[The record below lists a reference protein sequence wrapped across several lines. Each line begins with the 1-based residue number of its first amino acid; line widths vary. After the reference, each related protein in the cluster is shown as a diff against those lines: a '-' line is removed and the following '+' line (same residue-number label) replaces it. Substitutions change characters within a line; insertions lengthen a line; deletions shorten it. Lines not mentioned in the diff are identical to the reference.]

1 MTDSGSYNN
10 GVEKKI
16 DSIHKDIRLILE
28 HVARQTFINESYKNS
43 IDELR
48 KNLDEVTAK
57 TSALEN
63 RASEASGALKTIRFA
78 LTLLCGVILGV
89 CTWVAGSIIQANSDV
104 ALIKEKII
112 RLETDTRNHRG
123 YNEIN

>member
-57 TSALEN
+57 TNALEN
-63 RASEASGALKTIRFA
+63 KASEAGGALKTIRFA

-89 CTWVAGSIIQANSDV
+89 CAWVGGSIIQANSDV
-104 ALIKEKII
+104 SLVKEKII
-112 RLETDTRNHRG
+112 RLEIDVRNHRS
-123 YNEIN
+123 